1 MKKLICKKCGHKETL
16 EDINLSINT
25 KILIAQVPRVREKD
39 GLHIYP
45 LYCLKCNYIT
55 EWAADPNNNSGKAIG
70 GVEYFKTFKIN
81 KKFKQYFEFIENDLV
96 NRGYTKSE
104 TIKYSIGWI
113 AIIVGLIAVF
123 NQIPAIIENRFD
135 TIPNT
140 TATFASI
147 AQNLAPLYLSADLQI
162 PTTV

>member
-1 MKKLICKKCGHKETL
+1 MKKLICKHCGHKETL

-39 GLHIYP
+39 GLDIYP

-55 EWAADPNNNSGKAIG
+55 EWAADPNNISGKAID

-81 KKFKQYFEFIENDLV
+81 KKFKSYFEFIKNDLV

-104 TIKYSIGWI
+104 TIKYSIGWCF
-113 AIIVGLIAVF
+113 IIVGLIAFF
-123 NQIPAIIENRFD
+123 N
-135 TIPNT
+135 
-140 TATFASI
+140 
-147 AQNLAPLYLSADLQI
+147 
-162 PTTV
+162 